1 MMTLYVVCLVFGGI
15 FIVVTLLFGS
25 DADGDLDFD
34 GDVDMDADLDV
45 DGDID
50 VVEGEGVTEAIKFF
64 SFRTFVF
71 FSAFF
76 GLTGVVFTWL
86 NIFPL
91 LTFAMAML
99 IGIFAATLMY
109 KTLAHLMQNEVEGT
123 INLDSLVG
131 MSARVILDLSKQQR
145 GKIAVEVQGNLL
157 QLLAKIAEEAER
169 DSFRQG
175 DTVIVLR
182 VQDGTAFV
190 VENEFVQA

>member
-1 MMTLYVVCLVFGGI
+1 MMTLYLVCLVFGGI
-15 FIVVTLLFGS
+15 FIAVTFIFGG
-25 DADGDLDFD
+25 DTDGDVDFD
-34 GDVDMDADLDV
+34 GDMDADMDV

-50 VVEGEGVTEAIKFF
+50 TVEGEGVAEAIKFF

-86 NIFPL
+86 DIFPL
-91 LTFAMAML
+91 LTFAMAVG
-99 IGIFAATLMY
+99 IGIFAAALMY

-131 MSARVILDLSKQQR
+131 MPARVILDLSKQQR
-145 GKIAVEVQGNLL
+145 GKIAVEVQGTLL
-157 QLLAKIAEEAER
+157 QLLARIAEEAER

-175 DTVIVLR
+175 ETVIVLR

-190 VENEFVQA
+190 VEQEFVQA

>member
-1 MMTLYVVCLVFGGI
+1 MMTFYLACLVFGGI
-15 FIVVTLLFGS
+15 FIVVTLLFGG
-25 DADGDLDFD
+25 DTDGDMDFD
-34 GDVDMDADLDV
+34 GDMDADLDV

-50 VVEGEGVTEAIKFF
+50 TVEGEGVAEAIKFF

-91 LTFAMAML
+91 LTFAMAVG
-99 IGIFAATLMY
+99 IGIFAAALMY
-109 KTLAHLMQNEVEGT
+109 KTLTHLMQNEVEGT

-131 MSARVILDLSKQQR
+131 MSARVILDLSKQRR
-145 GKIAVEVQGNLL
+145 GKIAVEVQGNRL
-157 QLLAKIAEEAER
+157 QLLAQIAEEAER

-175 DTVIVLR
+175 ETVIVLR
-182 VQDGTAFV
+182 VQNGTALV
-190 VENEFVQA
+190 VEQEFVQA

>member
-1 MMTLYVVCLVFGGI
+1 
-15 FIVVTLLFGS
+15 
-25 DADGDLDFD
+25 
-34 GDVDMDADLDV
+34 
-45 DGDID
+45 
-50 VVEGEGVTEAIKFF
+50 
-64 SFRTFVF
+64 
-71 FSAFF
+71 
-76 GLTGVVFTWL
+76 
-86 NIFPL
+86 
-91 LTFAMAML
+91 ML